1 MTRTRARGPRG
12 FTLLELLVS
21 IGLVALLV
29 AAMAAFLNDALR
41 IRARIGDSIER
52 GVSADAA
59 IDEIERALQTC
70 VVDDGALGVGVR
82 GSATQLDILHAGI
95 AAWRLGSE
103 DPERAFAPL
112 ERLTVSF
119 DEGGRR
125 LLLARG
131 NGPLSPLPG
140 EIGRVRFRYH
150 DGTRWSNSFDS
161 GNAER
166 LPLAVEVSIW
176 FRVAEDRTAAAAP
189 EVAAADAGD
198 AETDTGADTAT
209 ADDALAEEDDE
220 RGPAPDR
227 RRVIAIPDAL
237 VGGAP

>member
-1 MTRTRARGPRG
+1 MRRRRRSARG

-52 GVSADAA
+52 GVTADAA

-82 GSATQLDILHAGI
+82 GSATQLDILHAGL
-95 AAWRLGSE
+95 AAWRLGSA
-103 DPERAFAPL
+103 DAERAFAPL

-119 DEGGRR
+119 DEGGQR
-125 LLLARG
+125 LMLSRG
-131 NGPLSPLPG
+131 DAPLSPLPG

-150 DGTRWSNSFDS
+150 DGTRWASSFDS
-161 GNAER
+161 GDAER

-176 FRVAEDRTAAAAP
+176 FRA
-189 EVAAADAGD
+189 
-198 AETDTGADTAT
+198 
-209 ADDALAEEDDE
+209 ADDAEPAAPAPDADTSTEEIGAAASDDSETETEDE

-227 RRVIAIPDAL
+227 RRVIAIPDAI
-237 VGGAP
+237 VGGTP